1 MPRLSPAEN
10 LGGYSKIPPMIEW
23 IAGATGLAAA
33 GVASYG
39 AIAPESELF
48 GKTLHRLAEPK
59 QLALTYDD
67 GPNDPHT
74 LNLLD
79 VLAKHDV
86 KATFFLIGKHV
97 AAKPDIAR
105 RIAAAGHTIGNHT
118 FTHPNLFFCSAA
130 RIRQEL
136 TDCEKVLAENVGA
149 HSKLFRPPF
158 GARRP
163 AVLSIAREMGLT
175 PVMWT
180 VTCYDWK
187 VTTAERV
194 ERHATRQISGA
205 DLILMHDGGHK
216 APGADRAHT
225 VEATSRLI
233 PRLTAEGYSFAAL
246 SD

>member
-1 MPRLSPAEN
+1 MFWPF
-10 LGGYSKIPPMIEW
+10 
-23 IAGATGLAAA
+23 IALTSAAA
-33 GVASYG
+33 ASYAG
-39 AIAPESELF
+39 YATMAPGSQLY
-48 GKTLHRLAEPK
+48 GRTLTHGSDPK

-74 LNLLD
+74 LHLLD

-118 FTHPNLFFCSAA
+118 YTHPNLLFCSAA

-136 TDCEKVLAENVGA
+136 GDCEKVLADNVGP

-163 AVLSIAREMGLT
+163 AVLNVARKMGLT

-187 VTTAERV
+187 VTTPERV
-194 ERHATRQISGA
+194 ERHAARQISGG
-205 DLILMHDGGHK
+205 DIILLHDGGHTVM
-216 APGADRAHT
+216 GADRGHT
-225 VEATSRLI
+225 VAATERVVA
-233 PRLTAEGYSFAAL
+233 RYQGEGFSFVSL
-246 SD
+246 KS

>member
-1 MPRLSPAEN
+1 MF
-10 LGGYSKIPPMIEW
+10 EW
-23 IAGATGLAAA
+23 IAGAAGLTVA

-48 GKTLHRLAEPK
+48 GRTLHRLADPK

-86 KATFFLIGKHV
+86 KGTFFLIGKHV

-118 FTHPNLFFCSAA
+118 YTHPNLAFCNEE
-130 RIRQEL
+130 RIRREL
-136 TDCEKVLAENVGA
+136 SDCEKISQDTLGA
-149 HSKLFRPPF
+149 PSKLFRPPF

-163 AVLSIAREMGLT
+163 RVLKVARDMGFT
-175 PVMWT
+175 PVMWN

-187 VTTAERV
+187 PTTAERL
-194 ERHATRQISGA
+194 EHHAVRQVSGG
-205 DLILMHDGGHK
+205 DIILMHDGGHV
-216 APGADRAHT
+216 AIGADRAHT
-225 VEATSRLI
+225 VAATEKLI
-233 PRLTAEGYSFAAL
+233 LRYKERGKIFVPITI
-246 SD
+246 

>member
-1 MPRLSPAEN
+1 MF
-10 LGGYSKIPPMIEW
+10 EW
-23 IAGATGLAAA
+23 IAGAAGFAAA

-48 GKTLHRLAEPK
+48 GKTLHRLADPK

-74 LNLLD
+74 MHLLD

-86 KATFFLIGKHV
+86 KVTFFLIGKHV
-97 AAKPDIAR
+97 AARPEIAR

-118 FTHPNLFFCSAA
+118 FTHPNLAFCSEQK
-130 RIRQEL
+130 IRHQL
-136 TDCEKVLAENVGA
+136 ADCEKILEDTVGA

-187 VTTAERV
+187 PTTAGRV
-194 ERHATRQISGA
+194 ERHAVRQISGG
-205 DLILMHDGGHK
+205 DIILQHDGGFK
-216 APGADRAHT
+216 TMGADRAHT
-225 VEATSRLI
+225 VAATERLI
-233 PRLTAEGYSFAAL
+233 ARYKSEGFSFVPVAV
-246 SD
+246 

>member
-1 MPRLSPAEN
+1 
-10 LGGYSKIPPMIEW
+10 MIEW
-23 IAGATGLAAA
+23 IAAAAGLTAA

-48 GKTLHRLAEPK
+48 GKTLHRLADPK

-97 AAKPDIAR
+97 AAKPEIAR
-105 RIAAAGHTIGNHT
+105 RIAAAGHVIGNHT
-118 FTHPNLFFCSAA
+118 HTHPNLAFCNEEN
-130 RIRQEL
+130 IRREL
-136 TDCEKVLAENVGA
+136 SDCEKILQDTIGD

-163 AVLSIAREMGLT
+163 RVLKVARDMGFT
-175 PVMWT
+175 PVMWN

-187 VTTAERV
+187 PTTAERV
-194 ERHATRQISGA
+194 ERHAIRQISGG
-205 DLILMHDGGHK
+205 DIILLHDGGHI
-216 APGADRAHT
+216 ALGADRAHT
-225 VEATSRLI
+225 VAATERLI
-233 PRLTAEGYSFAAL
+233 TRYKSGGFSFV
-246 SD
+246 SISG

>member
-1 MPRLSPAEN
+1 MF
-10 LGGYSKIPPMIEW
+10 EW
-23 IAGATGLAAA
+23 IAGAAGLAAA

-39 AIAPESELF
+39 AMAPHSELF
-48 GKTLHRLAEPK
+48 GKTLHRLGDPK

-97 AAKPDIAR
+97 AAKPEIAR

-118 FTHPNLFFCSAA
+118 YTHPNLFFCGAA

-136 TDCEKVLAENVGA
+136 SDCEKVLADTVGE
-149 HSKLFRPPF
+149 HSTLFRPPF

-180 VTCYDWK
+180 VTCYDWR
-187 VTTAERV
+187 VTTADRV
-194 ERHATRQISGA
+194 ERHALRQIRGA
-205 DLILMHDGGHK
+205 DLILMHDGGHQ
-216 APGADRAHT
+216 AMSADRGHT

-233 PRLTAEGYSFAAL
+233 PRLKAEGYSFAAL
-246 SD
+246 CD

>member
-1 MPRLSPAEN
+1 MFA
-10 LGGYSKIPPMIEW
+10 W
-23 IAGATGLAAA
+23 IAGAAGLAAA

-48 GKTLHRLAEPK
+48 GKTLHRLADPK

-97 AAKPDIAR
+97 AARPEVAR
-105 RIAAAGHTIGNHT
+105 RIAAAGHAIGNHT
-118 FTHPNLFFCSAA
+118 FTHPNLVFCGEQK
-130 RIRQEL
+130 IRHEL
-136 TDCEKVLAENVGA
+136 TDCEKVLHDTVGE

-163 AVLSIAREMGLT
+163 AVLRIARAMGLV

-194 ERHATRQISGA
+194 ERHAIRQIGGA
-205 DLILMHDGGHK
+205 DIVLLHDGGHRS
-216 APGADRAHT
+216 PGADRAHT
-225 VEATSRLI
+225 VAATERLI
-233 PRLTAEGYSFAAL
+233 ARYKSERRFFVPL
-246 SD
+246 S